1 MDNLELKL
9 KVEKQLLEFII
20 DELKGSAGNP
30 EMLRALAELY
40 TALKN

>member
-9 KVEKQLLEFII
+9 KVERKILEFI
-20 DELKGSAGNP
+20 DAELQSSAGNP

-40 TALKN
+40 SALKN